1 MMSAIKIGDSLKHIQ
16 PIIGR
21 LVPLPTVQELHPTL
35 EDAEA
40 FVAEIDIKSANKVVK
55 LLDSKF
61 PRDPSL
67 NLAYLRRFAKREH
80 LPDHLKQPQEENG
93 LSEPTSNRAKTIH
106 VLISPPLP
114 DRAELATLLAPHTTT
129 STGSIL
135 SDGAEAPSS
144 AVQLRSTRIPL
155 QPPTSLEQAQQWSR
169 KYWPTVYNPAAQP
182 ASHSPPP
189 TILSRTQASIKPPA
203 GFYLALARKLAEE
216 AEQSGRGRAVGAVVV
231 DPAILESSLDEPLS
245 AVVAAAGDS
254 RYHDPN
260 QRSPP
265 PAAPNEPTTTNNSDD
280 QPYHPDSEGQPS
292 DHALMRVISLIS
304 HKRLTIPPAA
314 STSNPPNPQPDPPQ
328 NPKPLPPE
336 AQPLLH
342 PPLSP
347 LESHFFN
354 TANLSPPS
362 GGGYLCTSLDVY
374 VTHEP
379 CLCCAMGMLLSRF
392 RTVVV
397 GRRARGSELAS
408 LDAERGYGLHW
419 RRELNWRAMGF
430 EFVEEGVE
438 DEDED
443 GGASDGFGFH
453 A

>member
-1 MMSAIKIGDSLKHIQ
+1 MSAIKIGDSLKHIQ

-135 SDGAEAPSS
+135 SD
-144 AVQLRSTRIPL
+144 
-155 QPPTSLEQAQQWSR
+155 
-169 KYWPTVYNPAAQP
+169 AAQP

-292 DHALMRVISLIS
+292 DHGLMRLSE
-304 HKRLTIPPAA
+304 PAGIVF
-314 STSNPPNPQPDPPQ
+314 
-328 NPKPLPPE
+328 L
-336 AQPLLH
+336 
-342 PPLSP
+342 
-347 LESHFFN
+347 FFDWHDRS
-354 TANLSPPS
+354 AVRAL
-362 GGGYLCTSLDVY
+362 V
-374 VTHEP
+374 
-379 CLCCAMGMLLSRF
+379 F
-392 RTVVV
+392 R
-397 GRRARGSELAS
+397 RRARGSELTS
-408 LDAERGYGLHW
+408 FDPERGYGLHW
-419 RRELNWRAMGF
+419 SPDFNWRAMGF
-430 EFVEEGVE
+430 IFVEEGVE